1 MQVLCIN
8 IDDEKQFKKKNIYIY
23 TNKSFSFRI
32 FISSK
37 IVTRNL

>member
-8 IDDEKQFKKKNIYIY
+8 IDDEKQFKKKIYIY
-23 TNKSFSFRI
+23 INKSFNFRI